1 MQFQSQCII
10 VFTAFKR
17 ACLRAVDDSAVKPQL
32 LKFAL
37 QSFCRIFAPPHKFAF
52 LNAHNGKGF
61 IGSDLAAAESYKMV
75 AVTKSI
81 ALAAG
86 NAGNLTAAGNQS
98 TQHDPPE
105 FRTLR
110 GVIGKLCKRDAD
122 FHTPEFI
129 VAEALDIGGKIHRLI
144 TIYCIV
150 NNAVGVDDYLV
161 LGGSVLPGVPR
172 VEPQF
177 HKVVIPNGIIPF
189 FRGAP

>member
-10 VFTAFKR
+10 VFTAIKR

-37 QSFCRIFAPPHKFAF
+37 QSFCRFFAPPHKFAF

-61 IGSDLAAAESYKMV
+61 IGSDLAAAEGYKVV
-75 AVTKSI
+75 AVAKTV
-81 ALAAG
+81 AFAAG
-86 NAGNLTAAGNQS
+86 NAGSLTVAGDIS
-98 TQHDPPE
+98 TQHNPPE
-105 FRTLR
+105 FRALR
-110 GVIGKLCKRDAD
+110 GVIGKLCKRYAD

-161 LGGSVLPGVPR
+161 LGGGILHSVPR

-177 HKVVIPNGIIPF
+177 NKVVIPNGIIPF